1 MAILIGTAGHV
12 DHGKTTLLEALTG
25 TNADRLPEEKARGLT
40 IDIGFASMTLPNL
53 GEISWVDVPGHE
65 KFLTNM
71 LAGATAMDVAMLC
84 VAADQGVMPQTRE
97 HFAIL
102 ELLPVQQI
110 VVALTRSDLAD
121 EITLAITH
129 EQLDELLGS
138 TRFKDSPR
146 IEVSAKVGT
155 GLADLKT
162 ALAVAIES
170 CTPRNESRWY
180 LPVDRIFTVAGRGTV
195 VTGTLLGRKLS
206 AGSAALVLPEGLET
220 RIKALQVHFRTVESG
235 EPGQRVALN
244 LNRIS
249 PSQLVRGSVIA
260 EPGAAFATT
269 VFDLEVRWIA
279 TPKHGSKVRVALGAD
294 DVIGKLFLSD
304 HDESLAQI
312 RTDRPTVA
320 ALHQAAIIRVASSGK
335 VLGGGAV
342 TTPIATV
349 RRKNAA
355 LVRPEDQS
363 LVGVVAANPEGVP
376 TAEIARQLGQSPQQL
391 GDEIEKLRL
400 SGELIG
406 FAGLWFTQSTWELA
420 SERLLQG
427 IRACHDETPAKAL
440 IPRESAVKRAGLSWS
455 GKPLDRMISHMS
467 AARVIRSNGTMIA
480 AIDHRPTLPAKQRQ
494 LLDRVLATLSEADL
508 LVPNPHELG
517 LQLRIPP
524 QAVTEIIRV
533 GHDTGELVTL
543 AEGVIY
549 PVETLDRAIERLR
562 EKFAGTRFT
571 AADFK
576 AFFGTTRKYT
586 IPLMEQFDAWGIT
599 LRQGDTRV
607 VK

>member
-25 TNADRLPEEKARGLT
+25 TNADRLPEERARGLT
-40 IDIGFASMTLPNL
+40 IDLGFASMTLPGV
-53 GEISWVDVPGHE
+53 GEVSWVDVPGHE
-65 KFLTNM
+65 RFLTNM
-71 LAGATAMDVAMLC
+71 LAGATAMDVALLC

-110 VVALTRSDLAD
+110 ILALTRSDLAD

-129 EQLDELLGS
+129 EQLDDLLSS
-138 TRFKDSPR
+138 TRFQDAPR
-146 IEVSAKVGT
+146 IEVSAKMGT
-155 GLADLKT
+155 GLDELRS
-162 ALAVAIES
+162 AVAQAIQQ
-170 CTPRNESRWY
+170 CTPRPESRWY

-195 VTGTLLGRKLS
+195 VTGTLLGRRVS
-206 AGSAALVLPEGLET
+206 AGSAATVLPEGFET

-249 PSQLVRGSVIA
+249 PNQLVRGSVIS
-260 EPGAAFATT
+260 EPGAAFATS
-269 VFDLEVRWIA
+269 VFDLEIRWIE
-279 TPKHGSKVRVALGAD
+279 TPKHGAKVRVALGAD
-294 DVIGKLFLSD
+294 DVVGKIFLSD
-304 HDESLAQI
+304 HDQSLAQI

-335 VLGGGAV
+335 ILGGGKV
-342 TTPIATV
+342 VTPIATI

-355 LVRPEDQS
+355 LLRPEEQS
-363 LVGVVAANPEGVP
+363 VVGVVAANPEGVQS
-376 TAEIARQLGQSPQQL
+376 TEIARQLGQSPQQL

-406 FAGLWFTQSTWELA
+406 FAGLWFTQSTWESA
-420 SERLLQG
+420 AERLVQG
-427 IRACHDETPAKAL
+427 IQACHEEAPAKAL
-440 IPRESAVKRAGLSWS
+440 VPRESAVKRAGLSWS
-455 GKPLDRMISHMS
+455 GKPLDRMISHLS
-467 AARVIRSNGTMIA
+467 ASRTIRSNGTMIA
-480 AIDHRPTLPAKQRQ
+480 AIDHRPSLPPKQRQ
-494 LLDRVLATLSEADL
+494 LLDRVIATLTEADL

-524 QAVTEIIRV
+524 QAVTEILRV

-549 PVETLDRAIERLR
+549 PVATLDRAIERLR
-562 EKFAGTRFT
+562 EKFANTRFT